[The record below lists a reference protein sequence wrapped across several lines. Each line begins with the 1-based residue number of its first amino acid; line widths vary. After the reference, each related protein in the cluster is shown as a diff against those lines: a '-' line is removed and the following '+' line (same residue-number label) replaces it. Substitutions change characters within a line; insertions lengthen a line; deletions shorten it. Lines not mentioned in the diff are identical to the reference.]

1 MCSSMDVTRDIM
13 LSEVSQRRKKYHMIS
28 HMWNLKYDTNQ
39 LFHKTN
45 SQTKNRLVVAVRWE
59 RDRLGDK
66 GWQMQTIKY
75 RMNR

>member
-39 LFHKTN
+39 LFYKTN
-45 SQTKNRLVVAVRWE
+45 SQRIDSWLQLGGRGIDWELKVSRCRLSNIE
-59 RDRLGDK
+59 
-66 GWQMQTIKY
+66 
-75 RMNR
+75 